1 MSSSSEALSDV
12 PKRDSGQTYRLFKDD
27 VINSERTASND
38 ELEWI
43 QQEAVVA

>member
-1 MSSSSEALSDV
+1 MSSSSEALSEV
-12 PKRDSGQTYRLFKDD
+12 PKRDSGQTYRLLKDD
-27 VINSERTASND
+27 VINSDFTSND